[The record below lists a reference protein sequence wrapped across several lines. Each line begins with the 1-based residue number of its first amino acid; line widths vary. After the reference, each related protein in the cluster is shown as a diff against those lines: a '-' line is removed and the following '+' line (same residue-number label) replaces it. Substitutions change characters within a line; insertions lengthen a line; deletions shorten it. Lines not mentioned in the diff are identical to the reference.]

1 MIKIVELMLDDEF
14 TDIANL
20 KDAYLHGI
28 KNYLSDRGYAVTHV
42 DYSELYSFERK
53 ILVETNAPP
62 GVIDLVLREQNS
74 KQKCAMGVLV
84 A

>member
-1 MIKIVELMLDDEF
+1 MIKIVELIPDDEF

-28 KNYLSDRGYAVTHV
+28 KDHLSGMGYAVDPV
-42 DYSELYSFERK
+42 DYSEWYSFERK
-53 ILVETNAPP
+53 ILVETNAPS
-62 GVIDLVLREQNS
+62 GIIDRVLQEQNS
-74 KQKCAMGVLV
+74 KQKAAVGVLV

>member
-1 MIKIVELMLDDEF
+1 MIKIVELMLEDEF
-14 TDIANL
+14 TDIAKL

-28 KNYLSDRGYAVTHV
+28 KDYLSGMGYAVDPV
-42 DYSELYSFERK
+42 DYSEWYSFERK

-74 KQKCAMGVLV
+74 KQKSAVGVLV